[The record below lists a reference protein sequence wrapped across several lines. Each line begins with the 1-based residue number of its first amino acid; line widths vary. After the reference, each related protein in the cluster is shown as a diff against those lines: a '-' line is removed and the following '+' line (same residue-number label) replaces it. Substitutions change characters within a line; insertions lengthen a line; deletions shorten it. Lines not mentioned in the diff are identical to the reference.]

1 MSSPSD
7 HIRQEIVQVCQRL
20 YQREF
25 IVGTEGNVSVRVAT
39 DRLWITPADCHK
51 GLMQLEDLVC
61 IDLEGQVHFG
71 REHPSSETP
80 MHLALY
86 QCRPDIRAVV
96 HAHPPVATAL
106 TVAGYPLE
114 STLLP
119 EAVIMLGEVPTVPY
133 QMSATSQFAHEV
145 GEAMRHA
152 DAILLENHGSV
163 TVGSSLL
170 TAFSRM
176 ETVERVAQIFCLA
189 HTLGRAQRLS
199 PAAIEALKALRRA

>member
-1 MSSPSD
+1 MFSPSD
-7 HIRQEIVQVCQRL
+7 QIRQEIVQVCQRL

-39 DRLWITPADCHK
+39 DRLWITPTGCHK
-51 GLMQLEDLVC
+51 GLIQLEDLVC

-71 REHPSSETP
+71 RGRPSSETP

-106 TVAGYPLE
+106 TVAGYNLE

-119 EAVIMLGEVPTVPY
+119 EAVVLLGEVPTVPY
-133 QMSATSQFAHEV
+133 QTPTTSQFAQEIGEV
-145 GEAMRHA
+145 MRHA
-152 DAILLENHGSV
+152 EAILLENHGSV

-176 ETVERVAQIFCLA
+176 ETVERVAQIFYLA
-189 HTLGRAQRLS
+189 HTLGRTQPLS
-199 PAAIEALKALRRA
+199 PTAVEALKALRQA